1 MEGSKIGQW
10 VEVKGDGIYQ
20 LTFVRDHLNG
30 MGIVHG
36 GILCVFFDEIMG
48 SLINGSAVTVNLNV
62 DFMEPA
68 LEGKAQAMAKIDRE
82 GNDLIFTRAEITQ
95 GKKLIARAS
104 GTYFR
109 TPKTFLSNK

>member
-10 VEVKGDGIYQ
+10 LKVTSDGVFE
-20 LTFVRDHLNG
+20 LTFIKDHLNSL
-30 MGIVHG
+30 GIVHG

-68 LEGKAQAMAKIDRE
+68 LEGTAKAVAKIDRK
-82 GNDLIFTRAEITQ
+82 GKDLIFTQSEIIQ
-95 GKKLIARAS
+95 GKKTIARAR
-104 GTYFR
+104 GTYFLV
-109 TPKTFLSNK
+109 PKTFLSRK